1 MTQSAEQASAV
12 CAELGDD
19 RARLLDVLLA
29 LRERLGCVDDVA
41 IDTIAARL
49 RLPRVDVAGVVSFY
63 SFLGAEPRG
72 RIVIR
77 LCDDVPDRM
86 AGAERVGAGLEE
98 ELGIRFGETTADGR
112 FTLEWTSC
120 IGMSDQA
127 PAALFN
133 DIVVPNLGPGT
144 ARRLVR
150 EIREHPETAD
160 LRRILVREY
169 GDGRNSHDLVRAAV
183 KNNIRRAGPVI
194 LAEDTPDQGLR
205 KALAM
210 SPVEVIR
217 EVKTARL
224 RGRGG
229 AGFPTGMK
237 WEFTRAGEVGQ
248 RYLICNADEGEP
260 GTFKDRVILTERP
273 ELLFEG
279 MTIAG
284 YAIGASRGILYLRG
298 EYAYLLPYLE
308 QVLAGRR
315 ANGLLGDRVCGKPG
329 FAFDIRIQMGAGAY
343 VCGEETA
350 LISSCEGQR
359 GDPKNRPPFPAQ
371 RGYLGRPTSVNNVE
385 TLCCVARILELGSA
399 WFASI
404 GSRRSTGTKL
414 LSISGDCTRR
424 GVYEVAL
431 GTPLRAVLEMCGADE
446 PIAVQVGGPSGRMV
460 GPPLFDREI
469 CFDDLATGG
478 ALVVFGP
485 GRDPLA
491 IASQYLAFFV
501 HESCG
506 YCTPCRV
513 GNVLLKERLDRI
525 RAGRGEAADLDYLE
539 SLGRTVKTASRCG
552 LGQTS
557 ANPVLSTLENFRPAY
572 EALLVTPAAGMQPG
586 FDLTARLAEAAAMT
600 GRAPTSGAPA
610 GGAPISGR
618 TPELSASERV
628 SR

>member
-1 MTQSAEQASAV
+1 MANTAEQVAAS
-12 CAELGDD
+12 CAESGDD
-19 RARLLDVLLA
+19 RSRLLDVLLA
-29 LRERLGCVDDVA
+29 VQRRLGHIDEAA
-41 IDTIAARL
+41 IDAVAARL
-49 RLPRVDVAGVVSFY
+49 RVPRVDVAGVVSFY
-63 SFLGAEPRG
+63 SFLADEPRG
-72 RIVIR
+72 RVVIR
-77 LCDDVPDRM
+77 LCNDVPDLM
-86 AGAERVGAGLEE
+86 MGVERVAEGLEE
-98 ELGIRFGETTADGR
+98 ELGIRFGESTADGS

-133 DIVVPNLGPGT
+133 DVVVPNLGPGA

-150 EIREHPETAD
+150 ELRAHPEVTD
-160 LRRILVREY
+160 LRRLLVREY
-169 GDGRNSHDLVRAAV
+169 GDGQNSHDVVRAAV
-183 KNNIRRAGPVI
+183 KNNLRRAGAVI
-194 LAEDTPDQGLR
+194 FGTREPEAGLR

-210 SPVEVIR
+210 SPAEVIR

-237 WEFTRAGEVGQ
+237 WEFARAGDTGP
-248 RYLICNADEGEP
+248 RWLIANADEGEP

-273 ELLFEG
+273 DLLFEG

-284 YAIGASRGILYLRG
+284 YALGAARGLLYLRG
-298 EYAYLLPYLE
+298 EYAYLRAYLE
-308 QVLAGRR
+308 HLLAGRR
-315 ANGLLGDRVCGKPG
+315 AAGLLGEQVCGKAG

-350 LISSCEGQR
+350 LISSCEGLR

-385 TLCCVARILELGSA
+385 TLCCVPRILEMGSG
-399 WFASI
+399 WFASL

-424 GVYEVAL
+424 GVYEVPL
-431 GTPLRAVLEMCGADE
+431 GVRLREVLEMCGAEE
-446 PIAVQVGGPSGRMV
+446 PIAVQVGGPSGQMV
-460 GPPLFDREI
+460 GTADFDREI
-469 CFDDLATGG
+469 CFDELATGG
-478 ALVVFGP
+478 ALVVFGA
-485 GRDPLA
+485 GRNPLD
-491 IASQYLAFFV
+491 IASKYMAFFV

-525 RAGRGEAADLDYLE
+525 LAGRGEPADLDYLQA
-539 SLGRTVKTASRCG
+539 LAQTVKTASRCG

-557 ANPVLSTLENFRPAY
+557 PNPVLSTLRNFRWAY
-572 EALLVTPAAGMQPG
+572 EALVRAPVGGEQPG
-586 FDLTARLAEAAAMT
+586 FDIAARLAEAAALT
-600 GRAPTSGAPA
+600 GRESIHFG
-610 GGAPISGR
+610 SGR
-618 TPELSASERV
+618 EVR
-628 SR
+628 